1 MSTEKLISEVDGSMS
16 IEGMCLTDDDKNRI
30 RYCIENPKKLN
41 DILKQLIDKHT
52 HSIGATKDVGQIQLW
67 LWMG

>member
-1 MSTEKLISEVDGSMS
+1 MA
-16 IEGMCLTDDDKNRI
+16 IEGMCVTDDDNICI

-52 HSIGATKDVGQIQLW
+52 HSMGVNTDVGQIQL
-67 LWMG
+67 